1 MEKRILFIIRH
12 RAMREHLVQA
22 FRRRGFCV
30 VMASDGVAGL
40 FQLGLYHPHLIVL
53 DIRGWEVLQRIRTL
67 SEIPI
72 IVLVED
78 TPEAKIESL
87 DRGADF
93 FVVKPPNVSELD
105 ARVRVLLRRGSGVQ
119 SDVAALQERSQDL
132 TDHGVLI
139 GI

>member
-1 MEKRILFIIRH
+1 MEKRILFIIRG
-12 RAMREHLVQA
+12 RAMREHLARA

-30 VMASDGVAGL
+30 VTASDATGGL
-40 FQLGLYHPHLIVL
+40 FKFGLCQPHLIVL
-53 DIRGWEVLQRIRTL
+53 DVRGWEVLQRIRTL

-93 FVVKPPNVSELD
+93 FVVKPPNVIELD

-119 SDVAALQERSQDL
+119 SDVAALQERTQDL